1 MSWFYVGMTAA
12 TAVSGA
18 MGAKS
23 NWDAGKAK
31 SKALKGASRD
41 SLLTANYNIRKRRQE
56 SMQSQYKVLEQGGRA
71 LGEIKQ
77 QALEAQG
84 KATAEA
90 GGSGAIVSSGT
101 TRDVLNKM
109 AGDAFQ
115 AELDVALEAKNAMSD
130 IARENKNLNEAEW
143 RNAKMQS
150 DAYKAEADA
159 TDKATNNKLMQDV
172 IKTGIDTAMMGSKI
186 PTGTFNFGSSTPGA
200 MPGGPPQGSGNTP
213 GAMSGGPP
221 QGHGGN
227 PDPRARGGS
236 RYSLSRN
243 QSAFDANLPSGRNVY
258 DNPLNKSSYKSNFN
272 WASNPGEKSVQG
284 YRTNRGVVRKGNRF
298 GEVLKKYSKGGRSK
312 LASGAKSNY
321 SIFKDTKSK
330 SKDFFRGYRGVGSG
344 RRKSIS
350 GAVARFRARGG
361 K

>member
-23 NWDAGKAK
+23 NWDAGKSK
-31 SKALKGASRD
+31 SKALRGASRD

-159 TDKATNNKLMQDV
+159 TDKATENQLIQDV

-200 MPGGPPQGSGNTP
+200 MAGGPPQG
-213 GAMSGGPP
+213 A
-221 QGHGGN
+221 GGN
-227 PDPRARGGS
+227 PDPRHRGGS

-258 DNPLNKSSYKSNFN
+258 DDPLNKSSYKSNFN
-272 WASNPGEKSVQG
+272 WRSNPGEKSVQG

>member
-1 MSWFYVGMTAA
+1 
-12 TAVSGA
+12 
-18 MGAKS
+18 MGAKG
-23 NWDAGKAK
+23 NYDAGKSK
-31 SKALKGASRD
+31 TKALKGASRD

-84 KATAEA
+84 VATAEA
-90 GGSGAIVSSGT
+90 GGSGQIVSSGT

-130 IARENKNLNEAEW
+130 IARENKNLNESEW

-159 TDKATNNKLMQDV
+159 TDKATDNKLMQD
-172 IKTGIDTAMMGSKI
+172 ILKTGIDTAMMGSKI
-186 PTGTFNFGSSTPGA
+186 PEGTFNFGSSTPGA

-221 QGHGGN
+221 QGSGGN
-227 PDPRARGGS
+227 PDPRHRGGS
-236 RYSLSRN
+236 RYSSKQVMAENKRR
-243 QSAFDANLPSGRNVY
+243 ANA
-258 DNPLNKSSYKSNFN
+258 NFN
-272 WASNPGEKSVQG
+272 WRSNPGEKSVQG